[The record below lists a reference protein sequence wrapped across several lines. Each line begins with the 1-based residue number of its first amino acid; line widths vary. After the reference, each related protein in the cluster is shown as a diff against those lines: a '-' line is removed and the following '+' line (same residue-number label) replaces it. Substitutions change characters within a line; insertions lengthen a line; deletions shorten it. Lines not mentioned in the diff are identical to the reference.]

1 MNQSR
6 RDIDEIKER
15 ISTLEQVLQDDIHAR
30 DHAQHEETI
39 HQIAERRRSMLP
51 QTQQQQSLGEN
62 LSLYPI
68 CITVILNL
76 HHQLRQAIG
85 HISFMT
91 MQRSKLREVHLELR
105 NQCRTESQLLAKMR
119 RNETSNEVS
128 LQYYSFWFTCNLL
141 TTSSSVSR
149 QYPRH
154 ASMQRFVET
163 TYESI
168 KERHWWDKG
177 AY

>member
-1 MNQSR
+1 MQACRDLLRQHMNQSR

-15 ISTLEQVLQDDIHAR
+15 ISTLEQVLQDDIRAR

-76 HHQLRQAIG
+76 RHQLRQAIG
-85 HISFMT
+85 HMLT
-91 MQRSKLREVHLELR
+91 VVTVVRQ
-105 NQCRTESQLLAKMR
+105 MR
-119 RNETSNEVS
+119 RYCMLLSCLMFRHKDLTGHRGNIS
-128 LQYYSFWFTCNLL
+128 LWRKICLQPCPS
-141 TTSSSVSR
+141 
-149 QYPRH
+149 
-154 ASMQRFVET
+154 
-163 TYESI
+163 
-168 KERHWWDKG
+168 
-177 AY
+177 